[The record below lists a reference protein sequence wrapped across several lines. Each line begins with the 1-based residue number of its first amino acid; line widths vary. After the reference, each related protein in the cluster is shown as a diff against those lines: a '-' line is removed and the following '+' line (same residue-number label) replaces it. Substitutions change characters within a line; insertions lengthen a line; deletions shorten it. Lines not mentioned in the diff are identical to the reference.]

1 MSSGGVWGQ
10 VKRSSVSHQLQQP
23 GKEAVLQRSKVS
35 KQFAVFLQNSS
46 RAESELHGPSCW
58 VYLVPSKGGTVSAV
72 SEEFHS

>member
-1 MSSGGVWGQ
+1 MGSRGVWGQ
-10 VKRSSVSHQLQQP
+10 VKRNRVCHQLQQP

-58 VYLVPSKGGTVSAV
+58 VYLFPFKGGTVSAV
-72 SEEFHS
+72 PEEFHS